1 MSSREETL
9 KHIQDSKRV
18 VIKIGSSL
26 IAPSSPD
33 GSSAV
38 DRSMIE
44 KLRDQVL
51 FLRQLGKEVILVT
64 SGAVAMGRTVLGD
77 TLPDYH
83 PLTNPGLSRKQALA
97 AVGQARLIAL
107 YGEVFAQARLPV
119 SQILITARDFRD
131 RNAYLNIGHTLTE
144 LLRLG
149 IIPII
154 NENDTVSTV
163 ELRFGDNDL
172 LSAACAALLHADL
185 LVLLTSVEGFLRD
198 GERLPYFGHIDAG
211 VIAGA
216 GGPSGPGSGGMRT
229 KIRAGE
235 LGLRTGFRVAILP
248 GRHPQPVQALFAGMD
263 IGTVIGQPHL
273 AEMSARKKWLLF
285 VRTQGSIVVD
295 EGAAKALTERGSSL
309 LAAGICE
316 IRGNFAQH
324 DVVEIVNLTGISLG
338 RGIARVGARTLQR
351 LLEHR
356 SKGEPFPVE
365 DEIVHRNDLILE
377 DHPTAD

>member
-1 MSSREETL
+1 MSSREEIVS
-9 KHIQDSKRV
+9 HIQSSRRV

-26 IAPSSPD
+26 IAPSSPE
-33 GSSAV
+33 GTSAV

-64 SGAVAMGRTVLGD
+64 SGAVAMGRTVLGE

-107 YGEVFAQARLPV
+107 YGEVFAEARLPV

-149 IIPII
+149 IVPII

-172 LSAACAALLHADL
+172 LSAACTALLHADL
-185 LVLLTSVEGFLRD
+185 LVLLTSVDGFLRD
-198 GERLPYFGHIDAG
+198 GKRLPHFDRIGADI
-211 VIAGA
+211 IAGA

-248 GRHPQPVQALFAGMD
+248 GRHPQPVKALFAGED
-263 IGTVIGQPHL
+263 IGTVIGQPGL
-273 AEMSARKKWLLF
+273 ADMSARKKWLLF
-285 VRTQGSIVVD
+285 VRTRGGIVVD
-295 EGAAKALTERGSSL
+295 EGAARALTERGSSL
-309 LAAGICE
+309 LAAGIRE
-316 IRGNFAQH
+316 IRGSFGQG
-324 DVVEIVNLTGISLG
+324 DVVEVLDARGQSLG
-338 RGIARVGARTLQR
+338 RGITRSGARTLLQMLQAR
-351 LLEHR
+351 A
-356 SKGEPFPVE
+356 KGEPFPIE
-365 DEIVHRNDLILE
+365 DEIIHRNDLILDE
-377 DHPTAD
+377 NPVA